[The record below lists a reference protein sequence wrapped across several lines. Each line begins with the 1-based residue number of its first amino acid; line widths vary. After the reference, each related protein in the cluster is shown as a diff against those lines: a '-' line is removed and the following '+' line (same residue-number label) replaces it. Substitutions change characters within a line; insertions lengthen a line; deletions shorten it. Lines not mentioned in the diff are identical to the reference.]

1 MSAAPEA
8 SAAPRARVRRWAAWA
23 PGLEDREAWEAWTR
37 APQPVPVEGHP
48 QARFLPAML
57 RRRCTP
63 LTRIVLAAA
72 FACVDEAQRG
82 AVRTVFASRH
92 GSINESIELLH
103 AVVREERISPAKFSH
118 TVHNAQAGLYC
129 IAAGNR
135 HASSSLAARD
145 DTFAC
150 GWLEALGHLE
160 REPTRPVLY
169 VIGDVALEPTFAGL
183 VEEPR
188 GAYGL
193 ALLLA
198 HPEADAEAAP
208 GDAGPELAVD
218 LGGRARPGGRPWP
231 DALEFLRW
239 LVADGAERAL
249 ELGRF
254 RFARA

>member
-1 MSAAPEA
+1 VSAAAAAPPA
-8 SAAPRARVRRWAAWA
+8 SPRARVLRWSAWA
-23 PGLEDREAWEAWTR
+23 PGRESREDWEAWAR
-37 APQPVPVEGHP
+37 APAPIPAEGHP
-48 QARFLPAML
+48 EARFLPAML

-72 FACVDEAQRG
+72 FGCLGEGERG

-92 GSINESIELLH
+92 GSINESIELLR
-103 AVVREERISPAKFSH
+103 AVVARERISPAKFSH

-135 HASSSLAARD
+135 EASSSLAARA

-160 REPTRPVLY
+160 REPERPVLY

-183 VEEPR
+183 VEEPP

-193 ALLLA
+193 ALLLGRQGEGQELA
-198 HPEADAEAAP
+198 IDLEGEAAP
-208 GDAGPELAVD
+208 GS
-218 LGGRARPGGRPWP
+218 RPWP

-239 LVADGAERAL
+239 LCREEPAPLA
-249 ELGRF
+249 LGRF
-254 RFARA
+254 RWTRG